1 VSAPPSERT
10 AARLAAS
17 AIEAINS
24 REPARLGKLLDS
36 DVEIVTG
43 RSVHRGVDAATAWA
57 GKEYDHLVR
66 RYSID
71 EYRCRSG
78 AALALGSVEYVWSEG
93 GEVADSS
100 PIAIELEFRG
110 DGLRVLRVHDDTA
123 AALAD
128 FDA

>member
-1 VSAPPSERT
+1 MSAPTSERESAQL
-10 AARLAAS
+10 AAR

-24 REPARLGKLLDS
+24 REPARLAKLLDP

-43 RSVHRGVDAATAWA
+43 RSVHSGVDAATAWA

-71 EYRCRSG
+71 EYRCRLG
-78 AALALGSVEYVWSEG
+78 AALALGSVEYAWSEG

-100 PIAIELEFRG
+100 PIAIELEFSG
-110 DGLRVLRVHDDTA
+110 NALQVLRVHDDPA
-123 AALAD
+123 AALAA
-128 FDA
+128 FEG